1 MSQQNTDGSVVI
13 IGAGIIGIACA
24 HYLSA
29 DGRKVIV
36 LDKGTVA
43 DGCSYGNCGQ
53 ITPSHVLPLNSPDA
67 IKSGML
73 SLFNPRA
80 PFRIKPQW
88 QPSFANW
95 MLQFSRLC
103 THKKMLK
110 TAASLK
116 SILDSSFQEFEMLLD
131 SGAVECDWNKSGT
144 LYVYRSQKA
153 FEAFEETNDLLTT
166 NFDVSAKQISG
177 EDLPSFEPALKNGLA
192 GGYFYEQDALVHP
205 SRFAKAWAR
214 ALKNK
219 GVQFVEDCE
228 VTALEKQG
236 ARIKSVVTSK
246 GVYEADD
253 IVLAAGAF
261 SPLLAR
267 EFECAIPVL
276 PGKGYSVTVAR
287 PSVCP
292 EVSMIVPEHNVAI
305 TPFEDGL
312 RFGSMMEF
320 VGFNAEIPEFRTRQ
334 LKECGKTYLRME
346 TPEAHEE
353 AWFGWRP
360 MTWDSLP
367 IIGRAPRLANALIAT
382 GHCMMGLMLAPATGK
397 LAAEILGER
406 PTHIPDAPFSPARFN
421 ARLV

>member
-1 MSQQNTDGSVVI
+1 MNQMTKDGSVVI

-24 HYLSA
+24 HYLAA
-29 DGRKVIV
+29 DGRKVTV
-36 LDKGTVA
+36 LEKGTIA

-67 IKSGML
+67 IKSGVL
-73 SLFNPRA
+73 SLFDRKA
-80 PFRIKPQW
+80 PFRIKPQLK
-88 QPSFANW
+88 PSFANW
-95 MLQFSRLC
+95 MLQFARRS
-103 THKKMLK
+103 THGKMIEA
-110 TAASLK
+110 AASLK
-116 SILDSSFQEFEMLLD
+116 NILDSSYKEFESLLD
-131 SGAVECDWNKSGT
+131 GGVVDCDWNKSGT

-153 FEAFEETNDLLTT
+153 FDAFAKTDELLTS
-166 NFDVSAKQISG
+166 NFDVSARRITG
-177 EDLPSFEPALKNGLA
+177 DDLPAFEPALKQGLA

-205 SRFAKAWAR
+205 SRFAKTWAR
-214 ALKNK
+214 QLQDN
-219 GVQFVEDCE
+219 GVEFVEHCE
-228 VTALEKQG
+228 VISLEKEG
-236 ARIKSVVTSK
+236 SRIKTVATSN

-261 SPLLAR
+261 SRSLAR

-287 PSVCP
+287 PSICP

-305 TPFEDGL
+305 TPFADGL

-320 VGFNAEIPEFRTRQ
+320 VGFNGDIPEFRTRQ
-334 LKECGKTYLRME
+334 LKECGEVYLRMG
-346 TPEAHEE
+346 TLEAHKE

-367 IIGRAPRLANALIAT
+367 IIGRAPTLSNALIAT
-382 GHCMMGLMLAPATGK
+382 GHCMMGMMLAPATGK

-406 PTHIPDAPFSPARFN
+406 PTHIPGAPFSPARFN
-421 ARLV
+421 A